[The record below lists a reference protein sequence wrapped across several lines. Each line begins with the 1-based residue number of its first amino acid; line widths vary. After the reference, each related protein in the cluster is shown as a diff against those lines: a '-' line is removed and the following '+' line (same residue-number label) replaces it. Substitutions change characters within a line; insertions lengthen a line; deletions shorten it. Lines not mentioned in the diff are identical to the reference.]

1 MLRAALVVIAVV
13 AALGAEA
20 ADWSRFR
27 GPNGS
32 GVAEAAAFPVEFGP
46 ERNVVWKVALP
57 PGHSSP
63 VLDNDRIY
71 LTALEGE
78 ALQTIAIDRAWG
90 RILWKREAPRP
101 RALRLDKRNH
111 PASPSPAAD
120 GENVYVFFQDFG
132 LIAYDRDG
140 RERWKLPLG
149 PFDNAYG
156 MGASPIVA
164 DGLVVQVCDQSN
176 GSFMLAVGK
185 DDGRLR
191 WKVDRPESKSG
202 HSTPIV
208 YRAAGGPP
216 QLLVPGSFFLTAYAL
231 STGEKLWW
239 VRGLAFEMKATPVI
253 RDSTAFIHGTSSS
266 SFEDSYGGKVPSFE
280 ELRAANDKNTD
291 GRFSRD
297 EVPDDLAKRWFK
309 LMDLDSDGFLRP
321 AEWAYYQAARSSKGG
336 MWAFALGGKGDVTA
350 TAVRWHYDRS
360 VPQLPSPLI
369 YGGVL
374 YMINDGGIMTALD
387 PATGQALVQS
397 RLQGAVDN
405 FFASPIAADDKI
417 LVVSESG
424 KAVVLK
430 ADGALTI
437 LAVNDLGDAVY
448 ATPALEDGQLYVRT
462 RSALYCFGLPSPK
475 RGDR

>member
-1 MLRAALVVIAVV
+1 MLFRAALFATLTT
-13 AALGAEA
+13 ALAGEA

-32 GVAEAAAFPVEFGP
+32 GVAETAAFPVEFGP

-63 VLDNDRIY
+63 VLDDDRIY
-71 LTALEGE
+71 VTALDGD
-78 ALQTIAIDRAWG
+78 ALQTIAIDRASG
-90 RILWKREAPRP
+90 RIVWRREVQRP

-111 PASPSPAAD
+111 PASPTPAAD
-120 GENVYVFFQDFG
+120 GANVYVFFQDFG
-132 LIAYDRDG
+132 LIAYDREG
-140 RERWKLPLG
+140 RERWRVPLG
-149 PFDNAYG
+149 PFDNTYG
-156 MGASPIVA
+156 MASSPIVA
-164 DGLVVQVCDQSN
+164 DGKVVLVCDQSN

-208 YRAAGGPP
+208 YRPAGAPA
-216 QLLVPGSFFLTAYAL
+216 QLLVPGSFFLTAYRLA
-231 STGEKLWW
+231 TGEKLWW

-253 RDSTAFIHGTSSS
+253 RDSTVFIHGTSSS

-280 ELRAANDKNTD
+280 ELRAANDKNQD
-291 GRFSRD
+291 GRFSPD
-297 EVPDDLAKRWFK
+297 EVPDTLAKRWFK
-309 LMDLDSDGFLRP
+309 LMDLDGDGFLNP

-336 MWAFALGGKGDVTA
+336 MWAFGLGGKGDVTDA
-350 TAVRWHYDRS
+350 AVRWHYDRS
-360 VPQLPSPLI
+360 VPQLPSPML

-387 PATGQALVQS
+387 PGTGRALAQS
-397 RLQGAVDN
+397 RLQGAVDS
-405 FFASPIAADDKI
+405 FYASPIAADGKI

-430 ADGALTI
+430 ADGTLTV
-437 LAVNDLGDAVY
+437 LAVNDLGDVVY
-448 ATPALEDGQLYVRT
+448 ATPAVEGGRLYVRT
-462 RSALYCFGLPSPK
+462 RSALYCFGLQATPP
-475 RGDR
+475 D